1 MTKDRRWVP
10 SCATC
15 ESDRRCRRTDD
26 VCAVS
31 RSACLMD
38 ALAVYEDP
46 QVLEMARVAAQVEAT
61 GYERWDRATETIEF
75 AHRMGYGRVGLAFCL
90 RLSDEASAY
99 HRRLER
105 EGFDV
110 VSAMCKAGAV
120 PKESILGLR
129 EDEKIRPGLPEAM
142 CNPIAQA
149 RLLADAEV
157 DLNIVMGLCVGHD
170 TLFLQHSRGPV
181 TVLIAKD
188 RVFDHKPVEGLRREA
203 DAAE

>member
-1 MTKDRRWVP
+1 MTTGRRWAAG
-10 SCATC
+10 CAAC
-15 ESDRRCRRTDD
+15 GSDRRCRQTDD

-31 RSACLMD
+31 RSACQID
-38 ALAVYEDP
+38 ALRAYEDP
-46 QVLEMARVAAQVEAT
+46 QILQMARVSAQVEAT

-75 AHRMGYGRVGLAFCL
+75 AHRMGYRRMGLAFCL

-99 HRRLER
+99 HRRLAR

-129 EDEKIRPGLPEAM
+129 EDEKVRPGSPEAM
-142 CNPIAQA
+142 CNPVAQA

-157 DLNIVMGLCVGHD
+157 DLNIVIGLCVGHD
-170 TLFLQHSRGPV
+170 ALFIQHSRGPV
-181 TVLIAKD
+181 TVLVAKD
-188 RVFDHKPVEGLRREA
+188 RVFDNKPVLGLRGES
-203 DAAE
+203 DSAE

>member
-1 MTKDRRWVP
+1 MTAGGRWAAG
-10 SCATC
+10 CAAC
-15 ESDRRCRRTDD
+15 GSDRRCRRTDD

-31 RSACLMD
+31 RSACQID
-38 ALAVYEDP
+38 ALAAYEDP

-75 AHRMGYGRVGLAFCL
+75 ARRMAYRRLGLAFCL
-90 RLSDEASAY
+90 RLSEEAAVY

-105 EGFDV
+105 EGFAV

-129 EDEKIRPGLPEAM
+129 EDEKVRPGSPEAM
-142 CNPIAQA
+142 CNPVAQA

-157 DLNIVMGLCVGHD
+157 DLNIVIGLCVGHD
-170 TLFLQHSRGPV
+170 ALFIQHSRGPV
-181 TVLIAKD
+181 TVLVAKD
-188 RVFDHKPVEGLRREA
+188 RVFDNKPVLGLSGGS
-203 DAAE
+203 DSAE

>member
-1 MTKDRRWVP
+1 MTAGRRWAAG
-10 SCATC
+10 CATC
-15 ESDRRCRRTDD
+15 GSDRRCRRTDD

-31 RSACLMD
+31 RSACQID
-38 ALAVYEDP
+38 ALAAYEDP

-75 AHRMGYGRVGLAFCL
+75 AHRMGYRRVGLAFCL

-129 EDEKIRPGLPEAM
+129 EDEKVRPGSPEAM
-142 CNPIAQA
+142 CNPVAQA

-157 DLNIVMGLCVGHD
+157 DLNIVIGLCVGHD
-170 TLFLQHSRGPV
+170 ALFIQHSRGPV
-181 TVLIAKD
+181 TVLVAKD
-188 RVFDHKPVEGLRREA
+188 RVFDNKPVLGLRGES
-203 DAAE
+203 DSAE